1 MMKKVILSLVILLV
15 SAVLFCFPAFAKDN
29 DEWKEKPVITNVYEL
44 TKEKMLIEW
53 EGKASLY
60 QVYVDGKKTASVNLP
75 TTVIDVKSGMHQI
88 TVMPVSVR
96 SKEGDKNFSF
106 NFNTSGLADILRLL
120 NVPVVK
126 DLGNINVGLDM
137 DLSAF
142 GIDPKDLIMGD
153 PSETVKI
160 NYTPNAIS
168 AAVPEILGAYTDFD
182 ERVIL
187 SFTDKY
193 ESNIY
198 RICIKNGKDTTYA
211 EFDASAEDTAPL
223 ITKDKS
229 RVTVILDPGY
239 LAAHGCMVPEL
250 DQKYIFSVKL
260 QKWLVDFIDGS
271 KETNIVL
278 ESKESKAYDYT
289 PYEAWKNEPVI
300 TYASQSADGQI
311 TLRWDHDDNGLGCE
325 YKIMEQDILLGVK
338 KGEEEIGRTS
348 EKEFTV
354 NDLMNGKYTYAVI
367 PVFSAEEG
375 SASDPVTAEVKNN
388 WVIAPSVKCKQGEGD
403 QVILKWNSLE
413 GIESYHVTVSV
424 GSGSLLRF
432 VKLDYRKYEEF
443 DIPAVPGDMEYTYEI
458 DRSAGTE
465 SGISL
470 KFEIFGTRHTA
481 DGSEQKSAATTT
493 AFSMEY

>member
-1 MMKKVILSLVILLV
+1 MMKKNVAQLIIAFFFTLMI
-15 SAVLFCFPAFAKDN
+15 VLPVFAKDN
-29 DEWKEKPVITNVYEL
+29 DEWKQKPVITNVYEL

-53 EGKASLY
+53 EGNASLY
-60 QVYVDGKKTASVNLP
+60 QVYVDGKQAASVNLP
-75 TTVIDVKSGMHQI
+75 TTVIDVKGGMHQI

-182 ERVIL
+182 ERVML

-211 EFDASAEDTAPL
+211 EFDVSTDDAAPL

-239 LAAHGCMVPEL
+239 LEAHGCMVPEL
-250 DQKYIFSVKL
+250 DQKYSFSVKL

-289 PYEAWKNEPVI
+289 PYAAWKNEPVI

-338 KGEEEIGRTS
+338 KGEGEIGRTS

-367 PVFSAEEG
+367 PVFSGDEG

-388 WVIAPSVKCKQGEGD
+388 WVAAPALKCEAENSKD
-403 QVILKWNSLE
+403 VRLKWTASE
-413 GIESYHVTVSV
+413 GVESYHITVSA
-424 GSGSLLRF
+424 GDGSLLRF
-432 VKLDYRKYEEF
+432 VKLDYKKYEEF
-443 DIPAVPGDMEYTYEI
+443 DVEAAAGEMVYTYTYDQPANPEN
-458 DRSAGTE
+458 GTN
-465 SGISL
+465 L
-470 KFEIFGTRHTA
+470 KFEIYGIRHTA
-481 DGSEQKSAATTT
+481 DGTEQRSAASAQTITLK
-493 AFSMEY
+493 